1 MATCESE
8 EAVAL
13 MSYACLPAMEV
24 GVSVHMAGCA
34 CVKSGEVGGHVALG
48 FLGEHVSVHIPQC
61 MSGFQSSK

>member
-1 MATCESE
+1 
-8 EAVAL
+8 